1 MMKTILLL
9 LLTLGLTGCQN
20 LSPESRA
27 ALLQFGLKAGD
38 AVLVKVSK

>member
-1 MMKTILLL
+1 MKQRTLIL

-38 AVLVKVSK
+38 AVLVKVTK

>member
-1 MMKTILLL
+1 MKRLLTLLL
-9 LLTLGLTGCQN
+9 LALGLTGCQN

-38 AVLVKVSK
+38 AVLVKVTK